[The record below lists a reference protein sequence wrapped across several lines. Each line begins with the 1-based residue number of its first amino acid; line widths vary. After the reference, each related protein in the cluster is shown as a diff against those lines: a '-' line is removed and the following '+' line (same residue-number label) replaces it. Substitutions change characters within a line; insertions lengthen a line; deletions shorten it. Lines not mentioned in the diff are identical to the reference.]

1 MVEPRAVS
9 DPKAPTRPTVEQ
21 LARYAE
27 LFNASQTMQH
37 FGVKI
42 RFPDAETVEAVLD
55 PIQPQQRG
63 GLGSDAVNGG
73 VLAALFD
80 LCIGCAPAT
89 IDPTRRTATVQLSM
103 NFMRGVRGDTLLARG
118 KVDRAGGTLL
128 FCSAQIFDGKGQLCS
143 TCTGMV
149 RMSELKWQG
158 GESPAIN

>member
-1 MVEPRAVS
+1 MS
-9 DPKAPTRPTVEQ
+9 DAPKKPTPEQ

-27 LFNASQTMQH
+27 LFNASKTMEH

-42 RFPDAETVEAVLD
+42 HFPDADRVVATLD
-55 PIQPQQRG
+55 PIRPEQRG

-89 IDPTRRTATVQLSM
+89 IDPTRRSATVQLSM
-103 NFMRGVRGDTLLARG
+103 NFMRGVRGDKLIATG
-118 KVDRAGGTLL
+118 KVDRAGNTLV
-128 FCSAQIFDGKGQLCS
+128 FCSSEIRDGAGNLCA

-149 RMSELKWQG
+149 RFSEMKWAQ